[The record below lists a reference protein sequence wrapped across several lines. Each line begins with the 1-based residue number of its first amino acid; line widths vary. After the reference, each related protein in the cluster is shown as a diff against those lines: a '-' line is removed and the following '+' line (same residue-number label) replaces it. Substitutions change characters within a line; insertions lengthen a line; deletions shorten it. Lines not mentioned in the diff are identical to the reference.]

1 MSRGS
6 GLRQPL
12 ASSPGTA
19 GRIEFVILRTG
30 HSPPVAPH
38 LALQRRSYVR
48 LRAGERLPEE
58 DFHLPDPVRFRAHE
72 CAGLPALSIDQHGS
86 NQDES
91 GSKPP
96 HSTCPPCIFDL
107 FGSNYKMHSDIHRP
121 RNIPCGNFP
130 APIG

>member
-72 CAGLPALSIDQHGS
+72 CAGLPALLMARQACAFHGTA
-86 NQDES
+86 NPKRWQAAALYITMVE
-91 GSKPP
+91 
-96 HSTCPPCIFDL
+96 T
-107 FGSNYKMHSDIHRP
+107 
-121 RNIPCGNFP
+121 
-130 APIG
+130 